1 MRGQSLFSQEDLN
14 AVIERSRVEQTR
26 EDLEIL
32 AATEV
37 SQIETNHFDPHFD
50 AILER
55 SRLEQSRE
63 DFEIKAAVEAS
74 MTDNELTRALHAS
87 MTETRIEDSIL
98 EEQEL
103 LHALALSASM
113 NNGIPGSLKSSG
125 ASLRKD
131 AGVGSDRSDSSSP
144 PRSQC
149 EPLKRGHSFGSNP
162 SGSSSARRQLKK
174 SASGAS
180 FGSNPS
186 GSSSVRRQLKKGAS
200 GASFGSDDQPSSSS
214 QMNVEAPKQKSS
226 DSSAAE
232 ASGSNVVVR
241 KSGSFS
247 DNSAPSS
254 GKDAALGAMEPEPG
268 KRSAPGGPKEP
279 AK

>member
-113 NNGIPGSLKSSG
+113 NNGIPGSLNMLNSANNPEFSIVKSSG

-131 AGVGSDRSDSSSP
+131 AGFINGVGSDRSDSSSP

-149 EPLKRGHSFGSNP
+149 GL
-162 SGSSSARRQLKK
+162 QL
-174 SASGAS
+174 
-180 FGSNPS
+180 
-186 GSSSVRRQLKKGAS
+186 
-200 GASFGSDDQPSSSS
+200 
-214 QMNVEAPKQKSS
+214 
-226 DSSAAE
+226 
-232 ASGSNVVVR
+232 
-241 KSGSFS
+241 
-247 DNSAPSS
+247 
-254 GKDAALGAMEPEPG
+254 
-268 KRSAPGGPKEP
+268 GPP
-279 AK
+279 R

>member
-1 MRGQSLFSQEDLN
+1 MTQQSPEEALVIKEYEKEQRELHQALQLSKVDAMRGQSLFSQEDLN

-103 LHALALSASM
+103 LHALALASM

-214 QMNVEAPKQKSS
+214 QI
-226 DSSAAE
+226 AAE
-232 ASGSNVVVR
+232 ASGSNVSSVSLAVLAITPRRVR
-241 KSGSFS
+241 VRM
-247 DNSAPSS
+247 P
-254 GKDAALGAMEPEPG
+254 
-268 KRSAPGGPKEP
+268 
-279 AK
+279 